1 MGEEAAE
8 AAPGPDLGPEEH
20 TIKVYLSGN
29 SGNKEMVTHQQ
40 RILMIFNSLRIPYTC
55 VDIAAPGTEDETD
68 FMRANA
74 KKKDGQRHVLPPQ
87 IFNGEKYCGDYDD
100 FDLANED
107 DVLEEFLLIP
117 RKVPKA
123 APVATDA
130 LPAEAEKPEVGKME
144 NGEATNGEA
153 KSEEVPMETE
163 DKIAEQT
170 PQELD
175 QTAKEE

>member
-1 MGEEAAE
+1 MAEEKLEAKEAE
-8 AAPGPDLGPEEH
+8 AETEH
-20 TIKVYLSGN
+20 SIKVYLSGN
-29 SGNKEMVTHQQ
+29 SGNKEIVTHQQ
-40 RILMIFNSLRIPYTC
+40 RIFMILNSLRIPYTAI
-55 VDIAAPGTEDETD
+55 DIASPGTEEEVD

-74 KKKDGQRHVLPPQ
+74 KKKEGQRHVLPPQ

-117 RKVPKA
+117 RKVAKA
-123 APVATDA
+123 APVEIDA
-130 LPAEAEKPEVGKME
+130 VPAEGEKPEVGKLPTSEE
-144 NGEATNGEA
+144 NIAAETN
-153 KSEEVPMETE
+153 SEEVPMET
-163 DKIAEQT
+163 DKILDET